1 MRLHHARRTH
11 EPRNAENLR
20 GSIAL
25 EGAAASILQTLKEGD
40 DIHIKCLKQK
50 DIPPPDNLRLTLYPI
65 GESAA
70 LFDNI
75 PGERP
80 ITPNMLQVLETLGGF
95 PDCSAT
101 PTQLKEACSG
111 HIAKSSYYAALNRLV
126 RMGPHPRIQEDQAR
140 AVQHPEQDRAQY
152 MD

>member
-1 MRLHHARRTH
+1 MPKT
-11 EPRNAENLR
+11 
-20 GSIAL
+20 
-25 EGAAASILQTLKEGD
+25 
-40 DIHIKCLKQK
+40 K

-95 PDCSAT
+95 QTA
-101 PTQLKEACSG
+101 Q
-111 HIAKSSYYAALNRLV
+111 
-126 RMGPHPRIQEDQAR
+126 PHP
-140 AVQHPEQDRAQY
+140 PS
-152 MD
+152 

>member
-1 MRLHHARRTH
+1 MPKT
-11 EPRNAENLR
+11 
-20 GSIAL
+20 
-25 EGAAASILQTLKEGD
+25 
-40 DIHIKCLKQK
+40 K

-95 PDCSAT
+95 PDCTAT

-126 RMGPHPRIQEDQAR
+126 RMGRILESKKTKP
-140 AVQHPEQDRAQY
+140 VQYSIPEQDRAQY

>member
-1 MRLHHARRTH
+1 MPKT
-11 EPRNAENLR
+11 
-20 GSIAL
+20 
-25 EGAAASILQTLKEGD
+25 
-40 DIHIKCLKQK
+40 K

-95 PDCSAT
+95 PG
-101 PTQLKEACSG
+101 L
-111 HIAKSSYYAALNRLV
+111 R
-126 RMGPHPRIQEDQAR
+126 R
-140 AVQHPEQDRAQY
+140 
-152 MD
+152 

>member
-1 MRLHHARRTH
+1 MPKT
-11 EPRNAENLR
+11 
-20 GSIAL
+20 
-25 EGAAASILQTLKEGD
+25 
-40 DIHIKCLKQK
+40 K

-140 AVQHPEQDRAQY
+140 AVQHPRTRPRPVHGLERRGVNQPKPVQKHAWTNP
-152 MD
+152 

>member
-1 MRLHHARRTH
+1 M
-11 EPRNAENLR
+11 
-20 GSIAL
+20 
-25 EGAAASILQTLKEGD
+25 
-40 DIHIKCLKQK
+40 
-50 DIPPPDNLRLTLYPI
+50 TLYPI

-95 PDCSAT
+95 PDCTAT

-126 RMGPHPRIQEDQAR
+126 RMGRILESKKTKP
-140 AVQHPEQDRAQY
+140 VQYSIPEQDRAQY